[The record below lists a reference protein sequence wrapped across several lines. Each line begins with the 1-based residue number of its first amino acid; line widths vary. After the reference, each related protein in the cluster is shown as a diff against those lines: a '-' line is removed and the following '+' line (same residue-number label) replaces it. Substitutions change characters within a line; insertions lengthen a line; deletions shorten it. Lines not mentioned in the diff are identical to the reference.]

1 MKPGPRRS
9 ISQADIVDAAFD
21 ILEQKG
27 FAAVSVR
34 GVAAAL
40 GLTPTALYTYFDSKS
55 ALQAAMV
62 EQLLTGVAE
71 AASSRSSGEV
81 YRDHDAPPAAWR
93 DRVLALAVAL
103 RERLV
108 AHAGAVVLITSGPL
122 DGTRARDVAEA
133 LIAGFVDAGLDPD
146 DAARAGHAVRAH
158 VIGWVALET
167 ARRAAPEQQPEPETL
182 WREPSRHP
190 LVEAS
195 AHLAL
200 DEGDDGEFRWGVE
213 RLLDGLV
220 RSDVLPA
227 GSTAH

>member
-9 ISQADIVDAAFD
+9 ISQADIVDAAFE
-21 ILEQKG
+21 ILEEKG

-40 GLTPTALYTYFDSKS
+40 GLTPTALYTYFESKS

-62 EQLLTGVAE
+62 EQLLAGVADAGTIGPADE
-71 AASSRSSGEV
+71 VSDQDASAGT
-81 YRDHDAPPAAWR
+81 WR

-122 DGTRARDVAEA
+122 DGARARDLEEA
-133 LIAGFVDAGLDPD
+133 LIACFAEAGLDSD
-146 DAARAGHAVRAH
+146 DAARAGRAVRAH
-158 VIGWVALET
+158 VVGAVALET
-167 ARRAAPEQQPEPETL
+167 ARRAAPEQMPEPATL

-200 DEGDDGEFRWGVE
+200 DGDAAADSLRWGVE
-213 RLLDGLV
+213 RLIDGV
-220 RSDVLPA
+220 VPA
-227 GSTAH
+227 R

>member
-21 ILEQKG
+21 ILEEKG

-40 GLTPTALYTYFDSKS
+40 GLTPTALYTYFESKS

-62 EQLLTGVAE
+62 EQLLAGVAD
-71 AASSRSSGEV
+71 AGADASAGT
-81 YRDHDAPPAAWR
+81 WL

-108 AHAGAVVLITSGPL
+108 EHAGAVVLITSGPL

-133 LIAGFVDAGLDPD
+133 LIACFVEAGLGAD

-158 VIGWVALET
+158 VVGAVALET
-167 ARRAAPEQQPEPETL
+167 ARRAAPEPAPEPQTL

-200 DEGDDGEFRWGVE
+200 DEGDEAEFRWGLE

-220 RSDVLPA
+220 RAPLA
-227 GSTAH
+227 

>member
-9 ISQADIVDAAFD
+9 ISQADIVDAAFE
-21 ILEQKG
+21 ILEDKG

-40 GLTPTALYTYFDSKS
+40 GLTPTALYTYFESKS

-62 EQLLTGVAE
+62 EQLLAGVADAG
-71 AASSRSSGEV
+71 AARRSSSEAD
-81 YRDHDAPPAAWR
+81 RDQDASTPEWR

-103 RERLV
+103 RARLV
-108 AHAGAVVLITSGPL
+108 AHAGSVVLITSGPL
-122 DGTRARDVAEA
+122 DGSRALDLAEA
-133 LIAGFVDAGLDPD
+133 LIACFAEAGLEPD

-158 VIGWVALET
+158 VIGAVALET
-167 ARRAAPEQQPEPETL
+167 ARRAAPEQQPEPATL

-200 DEGDDGEFRWGVE
+200 DEGDEAEFRWALA
-213 RLLDGLV
+213 RLIDGLA
-220 RSDVLPA
+220 PA
-227 GSTAH
+227 VAR